1 MNLSY
6 RYCGNTHINGASYC
20 VMSVGL
26 YIGPYKEY
34 GCSKALSNIF

>member
-1 MNLSY
+1 MNRAVDTLDIY
-6 RYCGNTHINGASYC
+6 F

-34 GCSKALSNIF
+34 GQVQGPE